1 MPLLL
6 SNGWPFYLDTSFS
19 TDGIMVLTHPSH
31 GCMHSKTFYFVIYHF
46 IHFFFFFWK
55 RILKNLYKIAKNL
68 LNKGVGGF
76 MGACVIGLGWA
87 SSIPSTC
94 RVLSPMGDIP
104 NIRQT
109 FLGFRSNRLKLP
121 HKNYSLLVYPSLI
134 YQNCPMKSMS
144 QLAWG
149 QPRLDTMFL
158 AQTRRIPEK
167 DIAINMVSV
176 AYCVMPCTT

>member
-1 MPLLL
+1 MAILLGHLFFHGWNYGVDSSL
-6 SNGWPFYLDTSFS
+6 SWMYAFQNILFCNLSFYT
-19 TDGIMVLTHPSH
+19 
-31 GCMHSKTFYFVIYHF
+31 
-46 IHFFFFFWK
+46 FFFFFWK

-109 FLGFRSNRLKLP
+109 FLGFRSNRLKVP